1 MKHIAIIG
9 ECMIELNGKPF
20 GSMHQTFGG
29 DTLNAAVYLVRGCEA
44 NLHQD
49 EIKVSYVTALG
60 ADPISKGMLERWQQ
74 EGVSTDLVLQDSQR
88 TPGLYLIQLDDAGE
102 RTFLY
107 WRNQSAA
114 RYLLQH
120 PDFNQIKQ
128 ALRNVDMVFL
138 SGITLAIL
146 PEQDRIELLNILVE
160 LKAQGVE
167 IAFDS
172 NFRPALWP
180 QDENQTVKNS
190 YQAMYTLTDLALVT
204 FDDEQ
209 LIWGDSSPEQTIERL
224 TTLGVKRCIVKL
236 GADGCLIQDATI
248 QSNIHPD
255 SGAASAPL
263 AVPTLPVD
271 HVVDTTSA
279 GDSFN
284 GGFLSA
290 YLAGEDLTK
299 SCQRGNTMAGIVIQ
313 HRGAII
319 AKELTQAAITAI

>member
-29 DTLNAAVYLVRGCEA
+29 DTLNAAVYLSRGCEA
-44 NLHQD
+44 NSKPD
-49 EIKVSYVTALG
+49 EVKVSYVTALG
-60 ADPISKGMLERWQQ
+60 NDPISTGMLTRWED
-74 EGVSTDLVLQDSQR
+74 EGVSTDLVLRDEIR
-88 TPGLYLIQLDDAGE
+88 TPGLYLIQLDDQGE

-120 PDFNQIKQ
+120 PNFGMVKQ
-128 ALRNVDMVFL
+128 ALTQVDAVFL
-138 SGITLAIL
+138 SGISLAIL
-146 PEQDRIELLNILVE
+146 PKEDRISLLNLLVE

-180 QDENQTVKNS
+180 NDDNQTVKNV
-190 YQAMYTLTDLALVT
+190 YQAMYQLTDVALVT

-209 LIWGDSSPEQTIERL
+209 LIWGDETPEQTIERL
-224 TTLGVKRCIVKL
+224 TSLGVGKCIVKL
-236 GADGCLIQDATI
+236 GADGCLVQDSTN
-248 QSNIHPD
+248 QGS
-255 SGAASAPL
+255 SAALAPQ
-263 AVPTLPVD
+263 AVPTQPVAQ
-271 HVVDTTSA
+271 VVDTTSA

-290 YLAGEDLTK
+290 YLAGTDLAA
-299 SCQRGNTMAGIVIQ
+299 SCQRGNALAGAVIQ

-319 AKELTQAAITAI
+319 PKAFTQPALGVV